1 MAKEVV
7 INRKRPMSKDEI
19 AVNVVGVVLI
29 GLFALICVVPFYLI
43 IIASFTSESSLSV
56 KRSVLLSIFDYKL

>member
-7 INRKRPMSKDEI
+7 MNRKRPMSKDEI

-43 IIASFTSESSLSV
+43 IIASFTSESYS
-56 KRSVLLSIFDYKL
+56 